1 MGKPSREQGWQSPP
15 PTMERITTHGRFRAE
30 MIARDKV
37 VFPEPELPAT
47 PIMLVFAHG
56 GE

>member
-1 MGKPSREQGWQSPP
+1 M
-15 PTMERITTHGRFRAE
+15 TTHGRFSEAT
-30 MIARDKV
+30 IANAKD

-47 PIMLVFAHG
+47 PIILAFPQG

>member
-1 MGKPSREQGWQSPP
+1 MDK
-15 PTMERITTHGRFRAE
+15 ITTHGRFRLAT
-30 MIARDKV
+30 IASAKD

-47 PIMLVFAHG
+47 PIILAFPHG

>member
-1 MGKPSREQGWQSPP
+1 MYASFDGKRQSP
-15 PTMERITTHGRFRAE
+15 TMDRITTHGRFRAA
-30 MIARDKV
+30 MIARDRV

-47 PIMLVFAHG
+47 PITLVFAHG